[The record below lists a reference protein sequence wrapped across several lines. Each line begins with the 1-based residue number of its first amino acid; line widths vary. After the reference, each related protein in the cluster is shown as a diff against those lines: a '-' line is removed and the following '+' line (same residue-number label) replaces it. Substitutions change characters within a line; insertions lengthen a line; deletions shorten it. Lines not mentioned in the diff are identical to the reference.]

1 MGTWWSDLPPRR
13 SPHEPSSH
21 VNGEKPNGGATTQ
34 SVPGVRIF
42 QPVFLQQELIAP
54 PPVAPGSP
62 RHFPTRSPHHALLGQ
77 GPGQGTGGGREEEKG
92 KVGRRDEGVETRRKG
107 RGRKVT
113 QCRVRRRAEE
123 RKPMGILEEAH
134 NVRVVG
140 SGEPTVVLAHGFG
153 TDQSV
158 WKHLVPHLVGEHR
171 VVLFDNM
178 GAGPTNPDYFDFERY
193 ATLEGFAYDLLAIL
207 EELCVAPCI
216 YVGHSVSAAIGA
228 LASISRPDL
237 FSKIVMLS
245 ASPRYLNDVD
255 YFGGFEQED
264 LDQLFDAMRSNYKA
278 WVSGFAP
285 LAVGG
290 DMESV
295 AVQEFSRTLF
305 NIRPDIA
312 LSVAQTIFQS
322 DLRQYL
328 ELVTVPCH
336 ILQSSKDL
344 AVPVVVS
351 EYLHRNLGG
360 QSIVEVMVSEGHLPQ
375 LSSPDIVIPVLL
387 RHIKYDIVV

>member
-1 MGTWWSDLPPRR
+1 MLIPRWDPWCSTCYRDSLGGFRHQIGAVRCGPNRKLIISDAPFARGTRVPMAMRVVERGIIDKLQFLVYLVFEKKVVWRG
-13 SPHEPSSH
+13 
-21 VNGEKPNGGATTQ
+21 GEQ
-34 SVPGVRIF
+34 
-42 QPVFLQQELIAP
+42 
-54 PPVAPGSP
+54 
-62 RHFPTRSPHHALLGQ
+62 
-77 GPGQGTGGGREEEKG
+77 
-92 KVGRRDEGVETRRKG
+92 
-107 RGRKVT
+107 
-113 QCRVRRRAEE
+113 
-123 RKPMGILEEAH
+123 MGIVEEAH
-134 NVRVVG
+134 NLRVIG
-140 SGEPTVVLAHGFG
+140 RADGERGTIVLAHGFG

-158 WKHLVPHLVGEHR
+158 WKHLVPHLVEDYR

-178 GAGPTNPDYFDFERY
+178 GAGTTNPDYFDFDRY
-193 ATLEGFAYDLLAIL
+193 ATLEGYALDLLAIL
-207 EELCVAPCI
+207 EELRLGPCI
-216 YVGHSVSAAIGA
+216 FVGHSVSAAIGA
-228 LASISRPDL
+228 IASISRPDL
-237 FSKIVMLS
+237 FSKLVMLS

-255 YFGGFEQED
+255 YFGGFEQEE

-290 DMESV
+290 DMDSV

-312 LSVAQTIFQS
+312 LCVAQTIFQS
-322 DLRQYL
+322 DLREIL
-328 ELVTVPCH
+328 GLVMVPCH

-360 QSIVEVMVSEGHLPQ
+360 ESIVEVMSSEGHLPQ

-387 RHIKYDIVV
+387 RHIRYDIAV